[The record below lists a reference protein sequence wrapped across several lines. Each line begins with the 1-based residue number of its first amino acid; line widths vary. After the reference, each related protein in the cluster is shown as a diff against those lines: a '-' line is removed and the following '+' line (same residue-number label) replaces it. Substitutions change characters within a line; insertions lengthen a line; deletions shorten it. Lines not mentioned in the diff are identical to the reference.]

1 MPTVW
6 ARCGNCDNCLQPPE
20 TLDATEPARML
31 LSCIYRVHQA
41 TGMAFGAG
49 HLMDILRGKTTDK
62 VAQYGHERLST
73 FGIGAHLSET
83 QWRSLLRQLI
93 AREAVAVATDG
104 FNTLSLTDAARAIL
118 RGEERLSLRVAQ
130 PPAAG
135 GRQRSGGARRG
146 VAAPK
151 EDAALDPAQ
160 TQALAALKAWRA
172 GVAKEHNLPAFVIF
186 HDSTL
191 RALAERQPQRL
202 GDLQGVPGVGQ
213 KKLEAYGPQVLTVLS
228 ALGPQSPQPA

>member
-1 MPTVW
+1 
-6 ARCGNCDNCLQPPE
+6 
-20 TLDATEPARML
+20 ML
-31 LSCIYRVHQA
+31 LSCIYRVQQA
-41 TGMAFGAG
+41 SGMAFGAG
-49 HLMDILRGKTTDK
+49 HLLDILRGKATDK
-62 VAQYGHERLST
+62 VTQHGHERLST

-104 FNTLSLTDAARAIL
+104 FNTLSLTDGARAIL
-118 RGEERLSLRVAQ
+118 KGEERLSLRVAQ

-135 GRQRSGGARRG
+135 GRQRGSGSRRG
-146 VAAPK
+146 AAVPK
-151 EDAALDPAQ
+151 VESDLDPAQ
-160 TQALAALKAWRA
+160 TLALAALKAWRA

-213 KKLEAYGPQVLTVLS
+213 KKLEAYGPQVLAVLTG
-228 ALGPQSPQPA
+228 LNPQPA